1 MRHSFGVGVVD
12 CLVRGI
18 LSEKRNQGDDGEE
31 NSLRILPCPSSGI
44 GIFAQADLGCTISR
58 KTELVDAHHD
68 PHKNRV
74 DVQGVARYTYI
85 EK

>member
-1 MRHSFGVGVVD
+1 MDS
-12 CLVRGI
+12 
-18 LSEKRNQGDDGEE
+18 
-31 NSLRILPCPSSGI
+31 SSGI

-58 KTELVDAHHD
+58 KMELVDAHHD

-74 DVQGVARYTYI
+74 DVQGVERYTYI